1 MVNIRFNCYESLS
14 IYVKWLFREFGK
26 QNKKKNSSFY
36 RVISYWF
43 CCLFSLFVRSR
54 YWVNYKLN
62 IWRAMITYDLQG
74 YRIKKKI
81 IRSCINSCS
90 IGKLQA
96 WILTMIFEI
105 GKLSILIKKHNRKY
119 FLTEISSTFLTNR
132 NKISN
137 MDNTCEWLKI
147 CVNSEVYFLR
157 RNSRFAISSVFID
170 FLVCLLF
177 LIWLSNFI
185 DIE

>member
-1 MVNIRFNCYESLS
+1 MLS
-14 IYVKWLFREFGK
+14 DFSENLASRI
-26 QNKKKNSSFY
+26 KKISSFY

-81 IRSCINSCS
+81 IRSCINS
-90 IGKLQA
+90 
-96 WILTMIFEI
+96 WILPMIFEI

-147 CVNSEVYFLR
+147 CVNSEVYFSEKKFPLCYLV
-157 RNSRFAISSVFID
+157 SFHWFSCLSSIFD
-170 FLVCLLF
+170 LVV
-177 LIWLSNFI
+177 
-185 DIE
+185 